1 MELIKIVERDGQK
14 LVSARELYE
23 FLEVK
28 TAFGIWGQ
36 RQLDYGFIEG
46 VDYTAIKSENP
57 VNQQIGISDYA
68 LTLDAAK
75 EIAMLQRT
83 EKGKEARQYFIEC
96 EKKLLA
102 QKPEL
107 TKAQIISQALLYVV
121 EENEEL
127 KIELAES
134 KKEIQELLPDAEYTK
149 NVLKSDS
156 TWTVTVIAAELGL
169 TAIKLNKI
177 LHEKGIQFCQNGIWI
192 PYAKYKDLGFTK
204 TRTHIIEGGQ
214 TKISTVWT
222 ELGRKFL
229 HNTVNRI
236 SDTESQTTMALN

>member
-14 LVSARELYE
+14 LVSARELYD
-23 FLEVK
+23 FLGVSERFSRFMERNVE
-28 TAFGIWGQ
+28 
-36 RQLDYGFIEG
+36 YGLVEG
-46 VDYTAIKSENP
+46 VDYTPYQMVHPLNKQEFT
-57 VNQQIGISDYA
+57 DFA

-83 EKGKEARQYFIEC
+83 EKGKQARLYFIEC
-96 EKKLLA
+96 EKKLLEP
-102 QKPEL
+102 KPEL
-107 TKAQIISQALLYVV
+107 TKSQIISQALLYVV

-177 LHEKGIQFCQNGIWI
+177 LHEKGIQFSHNGIWI

-204 TRTHIIEGGQ
+204 TRTHIIDGGQ